1 MLTSIKKNNVAV
13 IVITAL
19 IASLYCWRQCRPV
32 DASLQ
37 EQQEKPLVIGMMS
50 GWPPFMSVN
59 PQGEYEGYDVEVAK
73 QLAQKLNRPLVIKD
87 LGSVQTVLI
96 ALEQGTIDI
105 AMSGFDNTKKRMETF
120 NMVRYTSR
128 ESTKTSVVFWQQV
141 PQGIKSLK
149 DCVNADMT
157 ICVEPGTSQEKYVDS
172 FIGATKKQVPSIS
185 DMIMELRFGKVG
197 ALVLEPRVSE
207 RICKQVPEL
216 VVVQEPLPAEF
227 AIYGEGIALKK
238 QNTDLAKQVQQ
249 AVTALSQDGTLA
261 QLEQTWLNEGDAS

>member
-1 MLTSIKKNNVAV
+1 MFAFIKKNLSVV
-13 IVITAL
+13 IIITLLLA
-19 IASLYCWRQCRPV
+19 ITCWWKATSPATKQNP
-32 DASLQ
+32 Q
-37 EQQEKPLVIGMMS
+37 PKPLVVGMMS

-59 PQGEYEGYDVEVAK
+59 SQGEYEGYDVDVAK
-73 QLAQKLNRPLVIKD
+73 QLAQKLNRPLIIKD

-120 NMVRYTSR
+120 NMVRYTTR
-128 ESTKTSVVFWQQV
+128 ESTETSVVFWQQI
-141 PQGIKSLK
+141 PQSIKALK
-149 DCVNADMT
+149 DCINANMT

-172 FIGATKKQVPSIS
+172 FTGAIKKQVPSIS
-185 DMIMELRFGKVG
+185 DMVMELRFGKVG

-216 VVVQEPLPAEF
+216 VVLKEPLPAEF

-238 QNTDLAKQVQQ
+238 QNIDLAKQVQQ
-249 AVTALSQDGTLA
+249 AVTALIQDGTL
-261 QLEQTWLNEGDAS
+261 LELEKTWLTQDDAS

>member
-1 MLTSIKKNNVAV
+1 MFTVNKKTIVV
-13 IVITAL
+13 FLVITGL
-19 IASLYCWRQCRPV
+19 LTLGTLWRRSATPQTP
-32 DASLQ
+32 Q
-37 EQQEKPLVIGMMS
+37 TKPLVVGMMS

-73 QLAQKLNRPLVIKD
+73 QLAQKLNRPLIIKD

-120 NMVRYTSR
+120 NMVRYTTR
-128 ESTKTSVVFWQQV
+128 ESTETSVVFWQQI
-141 PQGIKSLK
+141 PQSIKALK
-149 DCVNADMT
+149 DCINANMT

-172 FIGATKKQVPSIS
+172 FTGAIKKQVPSIS
-185 DMIMELRFGKVG
+185 DMVMELRFGKVG

-216 VVVQEPLPAEF
+216 VVLKEPLPAEF

-238 QNTDLAKQVQQ
+238 QNIDLAKQVQQ
-249 AVTALSQDGTLA
+249 AVTALMQDGTLP
-261 QLEQTWLNEGDAS
+261 QLEKTWLTQDDAS